1 MEQDSTLTRRHVVTV
16 GAAAAVG
23 AAGVTTLAACGGS
36 SSGTGTSASTSTGA
50 AADPSSASP
59 SASSGAGSAVAL
71 AKVSDVPVGGA
82 ISANS
87 AEGKPIIL
95 SQPTAGDIVAF
106 SAICTHM
113 GCTVAPAGAQL
124 KCPCHG
130 SVYKASDGS
139 VVNGPAPNPLAPFNV
154 SVSGQEI
161 VEG

>member
-1 MEQDSTLTRRHVVTV
+1 LEQDSTLTRRHVVTV

-36 SSGTGTSASTSTGA
+36 SGGTGTTASTSTSA
-50 AADPSSASP
+50 PAADPSSATS
-59 SASSGAGSAVAL
+59 SATGGSDVAL

-95 SQPTAGDIVAF
+95 SQPTSGDIVGF

-139 VVNGPAPNPLAPFNV
+139 VVNGPAPNPLAPFTV
-154 SVSGQEI
+154 HVSGQDI
-161 VEG
+161 LEG

>member
-36 SSGTGTSASTSTGA
+36 SGGTGTTASTSTSA
-50 AADPSSASP
+50 PAADPSSATS
-59 SASSGAGSAVAL
+59 SATGGSDVAL

-95 SQPTAGDIVAF
+95 SQPTSGDIVGF

-139 VVNGPAPNPLAPFNV
+139 VVNGPAPNPLAPFTV
-154 SVSGQEI
+154 HVSGQEI

>member
-1 MEQDSTLTRRHVVTV
+1 
-16 GAAAAVG
+16 
-23 AAGVTTLAACGGS
+23 
-36 SSGTGTSASTSTGA
+36 
-50 AADPSSASP
+50 
-59 SASSGAGSAVAL
+59 
-71 AKVSDVPVGGA
+71 
-82 ISANS
+82 
-87 AEGKPIIL
+87 
-95 SQPTAGDIVAF
+95 
-106 SAICTHM
+106 M

>member
-1 MEQDSTLTRRHVVTV
+1 LEQDSTLTRRHVVTV

-36 SSGTGTSASTSTGA
+36 SGGTGTTASTSTSA
-50 AADPSSASP
+50 PAADPSSATS
-59 SASSGAGSAVAL
+59 SATSGSDVAL

-95 SQPTAGDIVAF
+95 SQPTSGDIVGF

-139 VVNGPAPNPLAPFNV
+139 VVNGPAPNPLAPFTV
-154 SVSGQEI
+154 HVSGQDI
-161 VEG
+161 LEG

>member
-1 MEQDSTLTRRHVVTV
+1 LEQDSTLTRRHIVTV

-36 SSGTGTSASTSTGA
+36 SGGTGTTASTSTSA
-50 AADPSSASP
+50 PAADPSSATS
-59 SASSGAGSAVAL
+59 SATGGSDVAL

-95 SQPTAGDIVAF
+95 SQPTSGDIVGF

-139 VVNGPAPNPLAPFNV
+139 VVNGPAPNPLAPFTV
-154 SVSGQEI
+154 HVSGQDI

>member
-36 SSGTGTSASTSTGA
+36 SGGTGTTASTSTSA
-50 AADPSSASP
+50 PAADPSSATS
-59 SASSGAGSAVAL
+59 SATSGSDVAL

-95 SQPTAGDIVAF
+95 SQPTSGDIVGF

-139 VVNGPAPNPLAPFNV
+139 VVNGPAPNPLAPFTV
-154 SVSGQEI
+154 HVSGQEI

>member
-1 MEQDSTLTRRHVVTV
+1 LEQDSTLTRRHVVTV

-23 AAGVTTLAACGGS
+23 VAGVTTLAACGGS
-36 SSGTGTSASTSTGA
+36 SGTGTTTSTTTSASA
-50 AADPSSASP
+50 APTSASP
-59 SASSGAGSAVAL
+59 SASSGTGAADPL

-82 ISANS
+82 ISAQS

-95 SQPTAGDIVAF
+95 SQPTAGDVVGF

-113 GCTVAPAGAQL
+113 ACTVKPAGAQL

-130 SVYKASDGS
+130 SVYQASDGS

-154 SVSGQEI
+154 KVSGQDI
-161 VEG
+161 VEA

>member
-36 SSGTGTSASTSTGA
+36 SSGSGTSASTSTGA

-59 SASSGAGSAVAL
+59 GASSGAGSAL

>member
-1 MEQDSTLTRRHVVTV
+1 LEQDRTLTRRHVVTV

-36 SSGTGTSASTSTGA
+36 SSGTGTTTNPSTS

-59 SASSGAGSAVAL
+59 SASSSAGSDVAL

-95 SQPTAGDIVAF
+95 SQPKAGDVVGF

-130 SVYKASDGS
+130 SIYKASDGS
-139 VVNGPAPNPLAPFNV
+139 VVTGPAPNPLAPFKV
-154 SVSGQEI
+154 SVSGQNI

>member
-1 MEQDSTLTRRHVVTV
+1 MEQDSTLTRRHIVTV

-36 SSGTGTSASTSTGA
+36 SGGTGTTASTSTSA
-50 AADPSSASP
+50 PAADPSSATS
-59 SASSGAGSAVAL
+59 SATGGSDVAL

-95 SQPTAGDIVAF
+95 SQPTSGDIVGF

-139 VVNGPAPNPLAPFNV
+139 VVNGPAPNPLAPFTV
-154 SVSGQEI
+154 HVSGQEI

>member
-1 MEQDSTLTRRHVVTV
+1 LEQDSTLTRRHVVTV

-36 SSGTGTSASTSTGA
+36 SSGSGTGASTSTG

-59 SASSGAGSAVAL
+59 GASSGAGSAAL

-154 SVSGQEI
+154 SVSGQDI

>member
-1 MEQDSTLTRRHVVTV
+1 LEQDSTLTRRHVVTV

-36 SSGTGTSASTSTGA
+36 SGGTGTTASTSTSA
-50 AADPSSASP
+50 PAADPSSATS
-59 SASSGAGSAVAL
+59 SATGGSDVAL

-95 SQPTAGDIVAF
+95 SQPTSGDIVGF

-139 VVNGPAPNPLAPFNV
+139 VVNGPAPNPLAPFTV
-154 SVSGQEI
+154 HVSGQEI